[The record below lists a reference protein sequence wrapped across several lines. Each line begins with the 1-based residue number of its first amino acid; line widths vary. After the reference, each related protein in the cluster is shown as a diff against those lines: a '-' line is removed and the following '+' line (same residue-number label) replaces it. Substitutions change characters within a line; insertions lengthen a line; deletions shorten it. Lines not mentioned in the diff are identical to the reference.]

1 MDGEWHGAA
10 QGGVGGGPRG
20 TRNRLPRVR
29 ILGRPR
35 PALGVRRAL
44 EGAARAASERLGL
57 PLEDGWV
64 HWQELPD
71 GTVFAGGQ
79 HL

>member
-1 MDGEWHGAA
+1 MYGEWHGAA
-10 QGGVGGGPRG
+10 QAAVGVEPMS
-20 TRNRLPRVR
+20 TRNRIAVIR

-35 PALGVRRAL
+35 PALEVRRAL